1 MIRLETERFYKED
14 GRFGRIRVKWINDH
28 ILLMSDND
36 EATGYLVLGAEKA
49 VVIDT
54 MNGYENVKQ
63 VAEHFTDLPLMVV
76 NTHGHPDHVYGNIYF
91 DKAYMNPADEHVV
104 AKYCADP
111 RFVEA
116 TTQMGLRMPP
126 FEAIGEG
133 DVIDLGGLKLEVY
146 DLPGHTPGGIALL
159 DRQDRILFVGDS
171 IIEQTW
177 MQLEESLSMEA
188 FLKGLDRIQ
197 ELRSAFDYILT
208 GHGRHLEDASLCEE
222 HRQAVWELCQGRKE
236 NDEPYSWFGG
246 VCRAHPYGKELR
258 RIVYD
263 DNLIHTPR
271 MLLRMLG
278 DEEMQK
284 IIDEEKDPE
293 MVQAYQE
300 MYTGCLEHPQQRQW
314 YVIWGMELPDG
325 TRVGDFCFKGLGSD
339 GMVEIGYGVAP
350 EYQGN
355 GYATEMTKAAAAWA
369 RRQPGVTRVEAETD
383 PQNFASQRVL
393 EKAGFVPNGVMGEE
407 GPRFVYR
414 G

>member
-1 MIRLETERFYKED
+1 M
-14 GRFGRIRVKWINDH
+14 
-28 ILLMSDND
+28 
-36 EATGYLVLGAEKA
+36 
-49 VVIDT
+49 IDT

-126 FEAIGEG
+126 FEPIGEG
-133 DVIDLGGLKLEVY
+133 DVIDLGGLK
-146 DLPGHTPGGIALL
+146 
-159 DRQDRILFVGDS
+159 
-171 IIEQTW
+171 
-177 MQLEESLSMEA
+177 
-188 FLKGLDRIQ
+188 
-197 ELRSAFDYILT
+197 
-208 GHGRHLEDASLCEE
+208 
-222 HRQAVWELCQGRKE
+222 LCQGRKE

-246 VCRAHPYGKELR
+246 VCRAHPYGKEPR

-271 MLLRMLG
+271 MLLRMMS

-284 IIDEEKDPE
+284 IIEEEKDPE

-300 MYTGCLEHPQQRQW
+300 MYTGCLEHPEQRPW

-325 TRVGDFCFKGLGSD
+325 TRPSGCLKRPALCQTV
-339 GMVEIGYGVAP
+339 
-350 EYQGN
+350 
-355 GYATEMTKAAAAWA
+355 
-369 RRQPGVTRVEAETD
+369 
-383 PQNFASQRVL
+383 
-393 EKAGFVPNGVMGEE
+393 
-407 GPRFVYR
+407 
-414 G
+414 